1 MGARCD
7 GAKWDLTTGAVLD
20 GPATSPLTTY
30 EVREADGQIQVKVWN
45 GDDHAG
51 PQAGHQMYRTA
62 LAWCT
67 DFGGQAS
74 WPRSVSPADR

>member
-51 PQAGHQMYRTA
+51 PQAGHQMYRPWRGVRT
-62 LAWCT
+62 LAVKLA
-67 DFGGQAS
+67 GLV
-74 WPRSVSPADR
+74 RVSPADR